1 VKKILISGSWRFQD
15 KKLEE
20 LVRQTVQELFSNGDM
35 LITGGALGV
44 DYWALDEAL
53 KLDPKAEKI
62 RVFLPSTLN
71 FYKKHYNKRA
81 LEGIISIAEARAL
94 IAQLKKLKKLNKKA
108 LIEKAEV
115 KTLNQNAYYARNSK
129 EIANADQLIAFQVNQ
144 SQGTRDTIDKA
155 KEKQIPVQVHQFT
168 I

>member
-1 VKKILISGSWRFQD
+1 MKKILISGSWRYED

-20 LVRQTVQELFSNGDM
+20 LVRQTVQKIISNGDT

-62 RVFLPSTLN
+62 RVFLPSTLS

-94 IAQLKKLKKLNKKA
+94 ITQLKKLKKLNKKA

-144 SQGTRDTIDKA
+144 SQGTQDAIDKA
-155 KEKQIPVQVHQFT
+155 KQKQIPVQVHQFT

>member
-1 VKKILISGSWRFQD
+1 
-15 KKLEE
+15 
-20 LVRQTVQELFSNGDM
+20 M

-53 KLDPKAEKI
+53 KIDTKAERI
-62 RVFLPSTLN
+62 RVFLPSTLS

-81 LEGIISIAEARAL
+81 LEGIISVAEARAL

-108 LIEKAEV
+108 LTEKAEV
-115 KTLNQNAYYARNSK
+115 KTLNQNAYCARNSR
-129 EIANADQLIAFQVNQ
+129 EVNSADQLIAFQVNQ
-144 SQGTRDTIDKA
+144 SQGVQDTIDKA

>member
-1 VKKILISGSWRFQD
+1 MKKILISGSWRFQD
-15 KKLEE
+15 EKLEE
-20 LVRQTVQELFSNGDM
+20 LVRQTVQKILSNGDM

-53 KLDPKAEKI
+53 KIDTKAEKI
-62 RVFLPSTLN
+62 RVFLPSTLS

-108 LIEKAEV
+108 LTEKTEV
-115 KTLNQNAYYARNSK
+115 KTLNQNAYCARNSR
-129 EIANADQLIAFQVNQ
+129 EVNSANQLIAFQVNQ
-144 SQGTRDTIDKA
+144 SQGVQDAIDKA
-155 KEKQIPVQVHQFT
+155 KQKQIPVQVHQFT
-168 I
+168 L